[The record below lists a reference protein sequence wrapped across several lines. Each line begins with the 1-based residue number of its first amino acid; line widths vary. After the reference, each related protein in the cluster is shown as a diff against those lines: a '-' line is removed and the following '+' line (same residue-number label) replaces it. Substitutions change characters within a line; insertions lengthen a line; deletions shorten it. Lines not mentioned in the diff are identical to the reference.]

1 MAQMKEQ
8 IKTPEKY
15 LSKEDITNLSDTD
28 FKTLVIMTLTEMTE
42 YGCKT
47 EEKVKAMKNEIKGT
61 HVKGRKSELKSMV
74 GSIRKN

>member
-47 EEKVKAMKNEIKGT
+47 EEDLQAMQSEINKNIQGT
-61 HVKGRKSELKSMV
+61 NSE
-74 GSIRKN
+74 GNEAGT

>member
-47 EEKVKAMKNEIKGT
+47 EEDLQAMQSEINKNIQGTNSKGKET
-61 HVKGRKSELKSMV
+61 GT
-74 GSIRKN
+74 